1 MPESRLDRIERLN
14 EETARQTAENAKAI
28 AQLTEQHKLLVA
40 DMATTNI
47 ELRASHLMVDQKFKE
62 MAEAQT
68 AMLKTLDR
76 LAKLWE
82 RSPN

>member
-14 EETARQTAENAKAI
+14 EQTAQQTAENAKAI
-28 AQLTEQHKLLVA
+28 GLLIA
-40 DMATTNI
+40 DIATTNV
-47 ELRASHLMVDQKFKE
+47 EMRAGSAVVNAAMKE
-62 MAEAQT
+62 MLEAQT
-68 AMLKTLDR
+68 AMLKTIDR